1 LASESTRDPGVS
13 GPAEDGVAPIPVPG
27 TFNFRDA
34 GGYPASGGVVR
45 TGKLFRSDGLHSL
58 GADGRATLVELGI
71 ETVIDL
77 RDDFEVKAMPDDIA
91 GLNLDVV
98 RLPVFEGS
106 GASQGVIGKS
116 LVDLYQLIV
125 TEHADTL
132 VAALRAI
139 AHSGDTPV
147 LVHCT
152 AGKDRTGIVI
162 ALALL
167 AVGVDRDTVI
177 ADYAR
182 SEANLSG
189 EWLDRMI
196 AEISSHGV
204 PETPAL
210 RGLLSGSP
218 PEALCATIDLLEQA
232 HGTVRKYLLDSGISM
247 DDLALLQSTLV
258 HSQT

>member
-1 LASESTRDPGVS
+1 LASEFTRDPDVS
-13 GPAEDGVAPIPVPG
+13 RSAEDGAVPIPVPG

-34 GGYPASGGVVR
+34 GGYPATGGVVR
-45 TGKLFRSDGLHSL
+45 TGKLFRSDALHL
-58 GADGRATLVELGI
+58 IGAAGRAKLVELGI
-71 ETVIDL
+71 GAVIDL
-77 RDDFEVKAMPDDIA
+77 RDDFEVQAMPDDIS
-91 GLNLDVV
+91 GLHFDVFW
-98 RLPVFEGS
+98 LPVFEGS
-106 GASQGVIGKS
+106 GASQSVIGIS

-125 TEHADTL
+125 TQHADTL
-132 VAALRAI
+132 VAALRDI

-189 EWLDRMI
+189 AWLDRTI
-196 AEISSHGV
+196 AAISAHGV
-204 PETPAL
+204 TETPAL

-218 PEALCATIDLLEQA
+218 PAALRATIDLLERA
-232 HGTVRKYLLDSGISM
+232 HGTVRNYLLDSGISM
-247 DDLALLQSTLV
+247 DDLALLQKTLV